1 MPTIS
6 GSFTGHTAAQSSL
19 SLSDDAN
26 HELNLMQ
33 VTATQRSSD
42 PDWNNC
48 HMCYWGTADLRA
60 GNGMQHG
67 YFTTYHSSGDCDFG
81 TFEGKITT
89 IANDMTIEGT
99 WKFSGGTGK
108 YEGLTGSGTFKG
120 RMTAPGV
127 FEDTWEGNY
136 QLAEKSRAA

>member
-1 MPTIS
+1 MPSIS
-6 GSFTGHTAAQSSL
+6 GSFTGHAAAQSSM
-19 SLSDDAN
+19 SLSDAAN

-42 PDWNNC
+42 PDWNHS
-48 HMCYWGTADLRA
+48 HMCYWGTADLHEGSGIQR
-60 GNGMQHG
+60 G
-67 YFTTYHSSGDCDFG
+67 YFITYHSGGDRDFG
-81 TFEGKITT
+81 TFEGKIST
-89 IANDMTIEGT
+89 AAGQMTIEGT

-108 YEGLTGSGTFKG
+108 YEGLSGGGTFKG

-136 QLAEKSRAA
+136 ELAEETRAA